1 MLEVTK
7 FGKTSLAKNGI
18 FVNKIGEATVA
29 PKQKE
34 NVPRSKTLDF
44 TEELER
50 VSDQEMQKLGGK
62 IGDLIIKY
70 YTEPVTA
77 ISKRAKKVEKRI
89 PKNYE
94 EKANMG
100 YINGDRLLFQNLAKE
115 VSVVC
120 TNPNQRPPW
129 EQILRKIMR
138 IMDKKA
144 ERPKQSSENR
154 W

>member
-7 FGKTSLAKNGI
+7 FGKTFLGKNGI
-18 FVNKIGEATVA
+18 FVNKIGEPIVV

-44 TEELER
+44 SDEIVR
-50 VSDQEMQKLGGK
+50 VTDQEMQKLGGK
-62 IGDLIIKY
+62 ICELIMKY
-70 YTEPVTA
+70 YTEPVTVT
-77 ISKRAKKVEKRI
+77 SKRAKKVEKWNQ
-89 PKNYE
+89 KNYE